1 MKIIYL
7 DQLHWIEIAKH
18 INGNPT
24 KEGTDEA
31 LNHILGLSKKD
42 IAIFPLSI
50 SHYYET
56 LKQSDSGRRQ
66 RLAQVMRQ
74 LSRGYTVSAL
84 RNIVNSEIELALVA
98 MFSLNHEV
106 RPVSYIGKGF
116 EHTFGRSLNIR
127 LEWPNPE
134 KVPEDIKQK
143 IENDIF
149 EVVENALLSGVIN
162 GSSVEHLFPK
172 MDLSADIKFRDYLMT
187 WKGCASS
194 ATEEELSRQIYAITY
209 QDIFDSIFSKTVE
222 LGISTEQFVSIG
234 EEGMKR
240 LIDMMPTRKV
250 DMWLRDQWARNGGL
264 IPKNSDLNDW
274 CYVGS
279 AIPYCDFVV
288 TESQMDDLLSR
299 SAEYKSKV
307 TSELSDLIGKY
318 A

>member
-1 MKIIYL
+1 M
-7 DQLHWIEIAKH
+7 DRA
-18 INGNPT
+18 
-24 KEGTDEA
+24 
-31 LNHILGLSKKD
+31 ILLY
-42 IAIFPLSI
+42 P
-50 SHYYET
+50 
-56 LKQSDSGRRQ
+56 QQ
-66 RLAQVMRQ
+66 
-74 LSRGYTVSAL
+74 
-84 RNIVNSEIELALVA
+84 ELA

-116 EHTFGRSLNIR
+116 EHTFGRSLNMR

-149 EVVENALLSGVIN
+149 EVVEDALLSGVIN

-172 MDLSADIKFRDYLMT
+172 LDLSADIKFRDHLMT

-234 EEGMKR
+234 EEGMNR

-250 DMWLRDQWARNGGL
+250 DMWLRDRWARNGGL
-264 IPKNSDLNDW
+264 IPKISDLNDW

-299 SAEYKSKV
+299 SAVYKSKV